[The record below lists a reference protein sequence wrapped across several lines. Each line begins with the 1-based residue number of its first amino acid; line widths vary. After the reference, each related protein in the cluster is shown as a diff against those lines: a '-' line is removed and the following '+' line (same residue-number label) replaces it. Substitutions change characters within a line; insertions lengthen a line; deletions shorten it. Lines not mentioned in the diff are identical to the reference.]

1 MHGSVDDLVAGTEPK
16 RGYVLEKELSTERV

>member
-16 RGYVLEKELSTERV
+16 RGYVLEKELSTE